1 VNASRDQTPLAAV
14 ASRVADAGLALFG
27 SFHPEPDDGVPSL
40 PDGDIPAT
48 VLLVGNIGSS
58 FWAHVQAAPERG
70 GPDPVDRWTA
80 RVLGDLAA
88 GLAATAIFP
97 FGGPPHHPFQR
108 WARRADPDLS
118 VSPLG
123 LLIHPDHG
131 LWHALRGALLFRE
144 RLLLPSVAAPRPNPC
159 ASCAGRPCL
168 DTCPVGAFRAGGYD
182 VAACRAYL
190 HTLSGQPCVIQG
202 CRARVACPVGRT
214 HAYTGAQAQH
224 HMRAFARP

>member
-1 VNASRDQTPLAAV
+1 VSARDDVLDTVAA
-14 ASRVADAGLALFG
+14 RVAELGLSLFG
-27 SFHPEPDDGVPSL
+27 GFHPEPADGVPAL
-40 PDGDIPAT
+40 AGEAPAAT
-48 VLLVGNIGSS
+48 ALIVGNVGPS
-58 FWAHVQAAPERG
+58 FWGHVQAAPEGR

-80 RVLGDLAA
+80 RVLGELAA
-88 GLAATAIFP
+88 DLGATALLP

-131 LWHALRGALLFRE
+131 LWRALRGALLFGE
-144 RLLLPSVAAPRPNPC
+144 RLDLPTIAAPRLSPC

-168 DTCPVGAFRAGGYD
+168 GTCPVGAFSAGGYD
-182 VAACRAYL
+182 VAACRTYL
-190 HTLSGQPCVIQG
+190 HTLSGQPCVVQG
-202 CRARVACPVGRT
+202 CRARTACPVGQA

-224 HMRAFARP
+224 HMRAFARA